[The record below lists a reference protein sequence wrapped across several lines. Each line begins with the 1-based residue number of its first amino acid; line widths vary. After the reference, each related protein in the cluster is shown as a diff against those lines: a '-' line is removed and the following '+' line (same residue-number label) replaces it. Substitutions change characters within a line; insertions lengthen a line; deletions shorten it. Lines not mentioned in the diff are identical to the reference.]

1 MLEIIM
7 TPETKNRIIYLYRIT
22 NIING
27 KIYIG
32 QSIDPGSRWRAH
44 RRDSADPKVPIQYAI
59 NKYGNE
65 NFDFMIIA
73 SCKTQDAAN
82 ELETI
87 LVIQYDSYNNGYN
100 ATHGGCNAPKTETWR
115 QGLKKWHASLSDEE
129 KEIRKQKL
137 REATQRQIQEKGHP
151 AQGTKRTEEQ
161 RKILSEAQQ
170 NRNNNY
176 TPEMRQRMSEAH
188 LGEKHSK
195 EAVENRRT
203 SLMVTIAKKQELKLQ
218 SGEIKCHAPDCDRS
232 GFDQDYRIV
241 NNVRYCAKHA
251 WRLKTKGTLYLPKN

>member
-1 MLEIIM
+1 MH
-7 TPETKNRIIYLYRIT
+7 YLYKIT
-22 NIING
+22 NQLNN

-32 QSIDPGSRWRAH
+32 QTINPEYRWKQHCAYGKQEKSPQYIHRAM
-44 RRDSADPKVPIQYAI
+44 A
-59 NKYGNE
+59 KYGID
-65 NFDFMIIA
+65 NFIFEVLVS
-73 SCKTQDAAN
+73 SCTREDAD
-82 ELETI
+82 EVEKI
-87 LVIQYDSYNNGYN
+87 LINQYNSQNKEFGYN
-100 ATHGGCNAPKTETWR
+100 IKPGGMTAGHSEET
-115 QGLKKWHASLSDEE
+115 
-129 KEIRKQKL
+129 KQKL

-161 RKILSEAQQ
+161 RKTLSEAQQ

-195 EAVENRRT
+195 EAVENRRA